1 MALEP
6 TLDGLFKS
14 VYSNKIEDLIPRPM
28 LIQQKVPFRSE
39 ERIGKDFNQPVILS
53 DEAGATYNTQT
64 VASSAAFALNDAVGG
79 IEQNATVTS
88 SEIVMRSWLSYQQ
101 AARAT
106 TGGQAAFTSAT
117 ELQVKN
123 NLKSCKKRVE
133 LSLIHGGQGASTDG
147 GLGTTASSSN
157 ASATTTNVVIT
168 VATWAAGIWAGLVGT
183 KLNFYDN
190 GVLVSTGADS
200 IFSITSVTSADR
212 NLLITGTSTGITA
225 LDSAIVADPTQVKI
239 FFHGAYGEECVGMIE
254 IAKNTGTLFGIA
266 GGTYDLWKG
275 NTVTLSGAPTMGK
288 FLGGLVNA
296 VGRGL
301 DEDGCLL
308 VSPATWNDL
317 NTNEAALRVYDSSW
331 KKSES
336 ESGSTS
342 ITYYGQN
349 GKVEIEPYLY
359 MKAGEALFFVP
370 GQLDRIG
377 SVDVTYEQPGR
388 GGRIFF
394 DIPAYAGY
402 EFRSYSDQCVY
413 SKKPATLV
421 HYTGF
426 TNATA

>member
-14 VYSNKIEDLIPRPM
+14 VYANKIEDLIPRPM
-28 LIQQKVPFRSE
+28 LLQQMIGFRTE
-39 ERIGKDFNQPVILS
+39 DRIGKDFNQPVILS

-64 VASSAAFALNDAVGG
+64 LSSSAAFALNDAIGG
-79 IEQNATVTS
+79 VEQNAVITS

-106 TGGQAAFTSAT
+106 SGGQAAFTSAT

-133 LSLIHGGQGASTDG
+133 LSLIHGGQGAAADG
-147 GLGTTASSSN
+147 GLGTTASSTN

-168 VATWAAGIWAGLVGT
+168 AATWAAGIWAGLVGAE
-183 KLNFYDN
+183 LEFYDN
-190 GVLVSTGADS
+190 GTLVSSGTDA
-200 IFSITSVTSADR
+200 IFSVTSVDSTNR
-212 NLLITGTSTGITA
+212 TLLMTGTATGITA
-225 LDSAIVADPTQVKI
+225 LDAAILADPTQVKA
-239 FFHGAYGEECVGMIE
+239 FFRGAYGEECVGLIE
-254 IAKNTGTLFGIA
+254 IAKNTGTLFNINA
-266 GGTYDLWKG
+266 GTYNLWAG
-275 NTVTLSGAPTMGK
+275 NSVTLTGAPTMGK
-288 FLGGLVNA
+288 FLGGLVDA

-331 KKSES
+331 KRSES
-336 ESGSTS
+336 ETGSTS

-349 GKVEIEPYLY
+349 GKVEVKPYLY
-359 MKAGEALFFVP
+359 MKGGEALFMVP
-370 GQLDRIG
+370 EQCERIG

-394 DIPAYAGY
+394 DIPANAGY

-413 SKKPATLV
+413 CKKPATLV
-421 HYTGF
+421 YYSGF